1 MDPLILYIEAF
12 WVSTHTFIPLLL
24 VSDTES
30 SDSLFFSVLCEKA
43 LQWLGDSD
51 LLSLQKKYMMTFV
64 LIKVPNKSFLKMWK
78 HFFSYKNK
86 HTNTIERGLTH
97 YPMQQFPSASRF
109 DFCFEIIQDDDRRS
123 ILDECPDCP
132 LVP

>member
-12 WVSTHTFIPLLL
+12 WVSTHTLIPLLL

-64 LIKVPNKSFLKMWK
+64 LIKVPNKSFLKM
-78 HFFSYKNK
+78 
-86 HTNTIERGLTH
+86 
-97 YPMQQFPSASRF
+97 
-109 DFCFEIIQDDDRRS
+109 
-123 ILDECPDCP
+123 
-132 LVP
+132 